1 MNQTTDLHK
10 ELIEAC
16 KSNDAKAQMRLY
28 DMYCKAMC
36 IIAGRYVKDSFV
48 AEDIMQDSFIK
59 AFQNIHSFKGEVSF
73 GAWIK
78 RIVINNS
85 LDWLKKQKLELVS
98 MNEEVYQK
106 ESGDEDWN
114 VAHSLKAETIVHA
127 IKSLK
132 EKYSLVLSLYLLEGY
147 DHQEISQVLGITEV
161 TSRTNLMRG
170 KKQLQ
175 KLLKEQQYVEGY

>member
-1 MNQTTDLHK
+1 MNQTKDLHK
-10 ELIEAC
+10 ELVEAC
-16 KSNDAKAQMRLY
+16 KYNNAKAQMQLY

-36 IIAGRYVKDSFV
+36 TIANRYVKDTFV

-59 AFQNIHSFKGEVSF
+59 AFQKIHSFKGEVSF

-85 LDWLKKQKLELVS
+85 LDWLKKQKLELVAI
-98 MNEEVYQK
+98 NEEVYQQA
-106 ESGDEDWN
+106 EENDDWSL
-114 VAHSLKAETIVHA
+114 AHSIQADFIAKA

-132 EKYSLVLSLYLLEGY
+132 EKYSVVLSLYLLEGY

-161 TSRTNLMRG
+161 ASRTHLMRG

-175 KLLKEQQYVEGY
+175 ELLKEQKYVEGY

>member
-1 MNQTTDLHK
+1 MNQTKDLHK
-10 ELIEAC
+10 QLIDDC
-16 KSNDAKAQMRLY
+16 KNNDARAQMQLY

-36 IIAGRYVKDSFV
+36 SIANRYVKDSFI

-59 AFQNIHSFKGEVSF
+59 AFQNMQSFKGEVSF

-98 MNEEVYQK
+98 INEEVYQRV
-106 ESGDEDWN
+106 EETEDWSI
-114 VAHSLKAETIVHA
+114 AYSLQADFIAKAIQ
-127 IKSLK
+127 SLK
-132 EKYSLVLSLYLLEGY
+132 EKYSVVLSLYLLEGY
-147 DHQEISQVLGITEV
+147 DHQEIAQVLGITEV
-161 TSRTNLMRG
+161 TSRTHLMRG

-175 KLLKEQQYVEGY
+175 ELLKEQQYVEGY